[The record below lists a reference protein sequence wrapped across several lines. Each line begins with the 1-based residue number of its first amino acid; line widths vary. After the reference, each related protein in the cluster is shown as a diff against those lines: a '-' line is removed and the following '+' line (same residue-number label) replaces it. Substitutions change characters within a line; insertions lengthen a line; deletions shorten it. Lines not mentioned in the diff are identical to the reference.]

1 MTNAPVL
8 RNPLPPRLSDSG
20 RHADI
25 PLPIWPTSGYR
36 ETGISADWR
45 EVRENDS
52 AGIAS
57 DCLSSRRQFK
67 MSRSFVVLAMPVRQP
82 ARQDIRRN
90 HADERSVSR
99 SALRVLIVA
108 VPPMRTLDVF
118 GPTEV
123 FGDANWLRGR
133 DPAYEVNIISACAD
147 RVVSNH
153 LGTLVHMDRTYREYG
168 GPIDTLLV
176 AGCMGPR
183 ELHYQ
188 PGFLDWLR
196 LQSTRARR
204 FGSICTGAFV
214 LAKAGLLDGRRAT
227 IHWNWARE
235 LAQDYPRIAVDPHP
249 IYVRDGSCY
258 TSAGVTAGIDLCLA
272 LVEEDLGGPLALR
285 IAQMMVVFLRRPGGQ
300 SQFSAT
306 LEAQTHESR
315 PLGDLL
321 AWLPD
326 HLRHNLSVDS
336 LARRTAMSARNFARL
351 FKQELGK
358 TPAKHIEDL
367 RLEAARR
374 QLESTSRSADE
385 IADACG
391 LASAEV
397 LRRMF
402 RRRLRITPGQYRASF
417 GHTL

>member
-1 MTNAPVL
+1 M
-8 RNPLPPRLSDSG
+8 
-20 RHADI
+20 
-25 PLPIWPTSGYR
+25 
-36 ETGISADWR
+36 
-45 EVRENDS
+45 
-52 AGIAS
+52 
-57 DCLSSRRQFK
+57 
-67 MSRSFVVLAMPVRQP
+67 
-82 ARQDIRRN
+82 RRN
-90 HADERSVSR
+90 RKDGRSVSR

-108 VPPMRTLDVF
+108 VPPMRALDVF
-118 GPTEV
+118 GPAEV
-123 FGDANWLRGR
+123 FGDANWLRGG
-133 DPAYEVNIISACAD
+133 DPAYEVHMISACAN
-147 RVVSNH
+147 RVVLNH
-153 LGTLVHMDRTYREYG
+153 LGTPVHTDRTYREYR

-176 AGCMGPR
+176 AGCMVPR
-183 ELHYQ
+183 ELDYE

-196 LQSTRARR
+196 AQSSRARR

-227 IHWNWARE
+227 THWNWASE
-235 LAQDYPRIAVDPHP
+235 LAQDYPRVAVDPDP
-249 IYVRDGSCY
+249 IYIRDGRCY

-272 LVEEDLGGPLALR
+272 FVEEDLGRPLALR
-285 IAQMMVVFLRRPGGQ
+285 VAQMMVVFLRRPGGQ

-306 LEAQTHESR
+306 LAAQARESQ

-326 HLRHNLSVDS
+326 NLRRDLSVDA
-336 LARRTAMSARNFARL
+336 LARRAAVSPRNFARL

-358 TPAKHIEDL
+358 TPAQHVEDL

-374 QLESTSRSADE
+374 QLESTSRSVDE

-402 RRRLRITPGQYRASF
+402 RRCLQVTPGQYRASF
-417 GHTL
+417 GQSRAH